1 MLPRE
6 SPSGQGIGTLG
17 QRRVPGP
24 GTLRCG
30 GTEATVEEAAMK
42 RVVVILEQV
51 KETKGTYRFDS
62 PDPDAAVANVY
73 VRKSAFGDAPAP
85 RRITL
90 VIEDAEKSAAQ
101 AR

>member
-1 MLPRE
+1 
-6 SPSGQGIGTLG
+6 
-17 QRRVPGP
+17 
-24 GTLRCG
+24 
-30 GTEATVEEAAMK
+30 VEEAAMK

-73 VRKSAFGDAPAP
+73 VRKSAFGAGPAP

-90 VIEDAEKSAAQ
+90 VIEEDKQPAGAV
-101 AR
+101 R

>member
-1 MLPRE
+1 
-6 SPSGQGIGTLG
+6 
-17 QRRVPGP
+17 
-24 GTLRCG
+24 
-30 GTEATVEEAAMK
+30 VEEAAMK

-85 RRITL
+85 RRIAL